1 MVDDQTVC
9 FLPDFRTITSGAC
22 LMTALDP
29 YFFVEWLS
37 AWLVL
42 NWGAHLA
49 LSQNA
54 EEPGRVRRSWPR
66 LAEQFPYIL
75 HAAVIGWL
83 IQWSWQ
89 LLPPIG

>member
-1 MVDDQTVC
+1 MHLWSLRMIDGLDQY
-9 FLPDFRTITSGAC
+9 FL
-22 LMTALDP
+22 L
-29 YFFVEWLS
+29 EWLS

-49 LSQNA
+49 LTQNV
-54 EEPGRVRRSWPR
+54 EEPRGDRRSWPR
-66 LAEQFPYIL
+66 ATEQFPYIL

>member
-1 MVDDQTVC
+1 M
-9 FLPDFRTITSGAC
+9 SG
-22 LMTALDP
+22 LDP
-29 YFFVEWLS
+29 YFFLEWLS

-49 LSQNA
+49 LTKDA

>member
-1 MVDDQTVC
+1 MVCLLQ
-9 FLPDFRTITSGAC
+9 DFRRFASGAC
-22 LMTALDP
+22 LMFGFDP
-29 YFFVEWLS
+29 YFLLEWLS

-49 LSQNA
+49 LSQNP
-54 EEPGRVRRSWPR
+54 EEPGRVRQSWPR
-66 LAEQFPYIL
+66 ASQQFPYIF

>member
-1 MVDDQTVC
+1 
-9 FLPDFRTITSGAC
+9 
-22 LMTALDP
+22 MTALDP
-29 YFFVEWLS
+29 YFFLEWLS

-54 EEPGRVRRSWPR
+54 EEPERVRRSWPR
-66 LAEQFPYIL
+66 LSEQFPYIF

-89 LLPPIG
+89 LIPPIG

>member
-1 MVDDQTVC
+1 MPLETLSPSLRELYGFSRGALRMFGLDQF
-9 FLPDFRTITSGAC
+9 FL
-22 LMTALDP
+22 
-29 YFFVEWLS
+29 VEWLS

-49 LSQNA
+49 LSQGG
-54 EEPGRVRRSWPR
+54 EEPGRTQRQWPKPSQ
-66 LAEQFPYIL
+66 QFSFVV

-83 IQWSWQ
+83 IQWTWQ

>member
-1 MVDDQTVC
+1 M
-9 FLPDFRTITSGAC
+9 SG
-22 LMTALDP
+22 LEP
-29 YFFVEWLS
+29 YFFLEWFS

-54 EEPGRVRRSWPR
+54 EEPGRVRQSWAR
-66 LAEQFPYIL
+66 ASQQFPYIL
-75 HAAVIGWL
+75 HSAVIGWL